1 MYKEK
6 YLKYKAKYF
15 RLKCE
20 ELPEP
25 INDPINDVKVIQKD
39 SQVIQKDGK
48 VIQKDGKVV
57 ILDSFSY
64 NSNSATIIDGQTGIM
79 LMVSFTFKNIQLS
92 VPNQGKTII
101 YKIWENTQTNDGLPS
116 FWRETFINEKV
127 FYKIVLKLLNKCAEL
142 LTIEVNK
149 NEGQISCL
157 NILNTSIIPTLNLY
171 ITNGKQ

>member
-6 YLKYKAKYF
+6 YLKYKTKYF
-15 RLKCE
+15 NLKCE
-20 ELPEP
+20 ELPDPINKSTNEP
-25 INDPINDVKVIQKD
+25 INEVKVIQKD
-39 SQVIQKDGK
+39 GN
-48 VIQKDGKVV
+48 VV

-92 VPNQGKTII
+92 IPNQGKTTI

-116 FWRETFINEKV
+116 FWKGTFENEKV

-142 LTIEVNK
+142 LTNEVNK
-149 NEGQISCL
+149 NEGQIACL
-157 NILNTSIIPTLNLY
+157 NMLNTNIIPTLNLY
-171 ITNGKQ
+171 ITNGKQYF

>member
-6 YLKYKAKYF
+6 YLKYKAKYVT
-15 RLKCE
+15 LKCE
-20 ELPEP
+20 ELSQQINEP
-25 INDPINDVKVIQKD
+25 MNEVKVIQKD
-39 SQVIQKDGK
+39 ALVIQKDAQVIQKDTK
-48 VIQKDGKVV
+48 MVIKDG
-57 ILDSFSY
+57 FSY
-64 NSNSATIIDGQTGIM
+64 DSNSASIIDGQTGIM

-149 NEGQISCL
+149 NEGQILCL

>member
-6 YLKYKAKYF
+6 YLKYKTKYF
-15 RLKCE
+15 KLKCE
-20 ELPEP
+20 ELSDPINVQINEP
-25 INDPINDVKVIQKD
+25 INEVKVIQKD

-48 VIQKDGKVV
+48 MV

-92 VPNQGKTII
+92 IPNQGKTTI

-116 FWRETFINEKV
+116 FWKGTFENEKV
-127 FYKIVLKLLNKCAEL
+127 FYKIILKLLNKCAEL
-142 LTIEVNK
+142 LTNEVNK
-149 NEGQISCL
+149 NEGQIACL
-157 NILNTSIIPTLNLY
+157 NMLNTNIIPTLNLY
-171 ITNGKQ
+171 ITNGKQYF